1 MPSEKS
7 EATYSFDVV
16 IIGAGPSGLN
26 SAYRLKTQLPGL
38 TFTVLEGRDDIGG
51 TWDLFRY
58 PGIRSDSDLYT
69 YGFSW
74 HPWPFANP
82 IAEGHLIK
90 SYFKDSVSRHGLSDS
105 IHLRHKVVAAD
116 WSSESQR
123 WHLVV
128 SHDSETKR
136 FQARFVV
143 LGAGYFDYQSPLKV
157 DIPGLEG
164 FAGKVI
170 HPQFWP
176 VDYDYSGKKIAI
188 IGSGSTATTLL
199 PALAEKAAR
208 VTMVQRSPSY
218 ILRVTNRSRHPS
230 WVWNYL
236 PSSLGSFYERLRH
249 ALSLAL
255 FVTFCDYF
263 PARAR
268 DIMRKSTVSQLP
280 EWIDHDLHFSPR
292 YSPWQQRMCWDLE
305 GSFFAALR
313 AGKAGVVTGRI
324 ETVTDGGIRM
334 EDGSTV
340 DADVIITATGLNMK
354 IGADIDLRVDGERVV
369 WGEKLAWNVAMI
381 EDVPNMGF
389 MFGYAD
395 GAWTLGVDN
404 TIMILIRLIKFMER
418 KGFAS
423 VVPRAP
429 KEVKAD
435 TVRLFRLTSTP
446 SSRVRENL
454 HGQRTH
460 PDAPE
465 PPEGEHGRGGAL
477 DVVAPHAQV
486 RLVHDKS
493 PPARPVLHPFGR
505 LRKRREVADQV
516 RVSRMRLRE
525 ERDDLEHREG
535 VLAEA
540 QLPSWGP
547 PTRRPCSRRTR
558 ATSLYFSSPVR
569 SYHQRKFPS
578 TSLSPPRLPRASE
591 IC

>member
-1 MPSEKS
+1 MLSEKP
-7 EATYSFDVV
+7 EGPYSFDVV

-26 SAYRLKTQLPGL
+26 SAYRLKTQLAGL

-90 SYFKDSVSRHGLSDS
+90 SYLKEAVSRHGLSDS

-128 SHDSETKR
+128 NHGSETKR
-136 FQARFVV
+136 FQARFIV
-143 LGAGYFDYQSPLKV
+143 LGAGYFDYQSPLEAE
-157 DIPGLEG
+157 IPGLEG

-176 VDYDYSGKKIAI
+176 ADYDYSDKKIAI

-218 ILRVTNRSRHPS
+218 ILQVANSSRRPS
-230 WVWNYL
+230 WVWNFL
-236 PSSLGSFYERLRH
+236 PSSLARFYERLWH
-249 ALSLAL
+249 ALTLAL
-255 FVTFCDYF
+255 FVAFCHYF

-268 DIMRKSTVSQLP
+268 DAMRKSTVSQLP
-280 EWIDHDLHFSPR
+280 EWIDHDTHFSPR
-292 YSPWQQRMCWDLE
+292 YSPWQQRMCWDPE

-313 AGKAGVVTGRI
+313 TGKAGVATGRI
-324 ETVTDGGIRM
+324 ETVTDAGIRM

-340 DADVIITATGLNMK
+340 DADAIVTATGINMK
-354 IGADIDLRVDGERVV
+354 TGADIDLRVDGERVV

-395 GAWTLGVDN
+395 GSWTLGVDN

-429 KEVKAD
+429 KEAKAD
-435 TVRLFRLTSTP
+435 TVRLFRLTSTYVARTEYQMP
-446 SSRVRENL
+446 RCGKAGPWRPRTNPLFEWL
-454 HGQRTH
+454 HARFG
-460 PDAPE
+460 
-465 PPEGEHGRGGAL
+465 
-477 DVVAPHAQV
+477 DVKTGLQFMA
-486 RLVHDKS
+486 
-493 PPARPVLHPFGR
+493 
-505 LRKRREVADQV
+505 
-516 RVSRMRLRE
+516 
-525 ERDDLEHREG
+525 
-535 VLAEA
+535 
-540 QLPSWGP
+540 
-547 PTRRPCSRRTR
+547 
-558 ATSLYFSSPVR
+558 
-569 SYHQRKFPS
+569 
-578 TSLSPPRLPRASE
+578 
-591 IC
+591 